1 VSWDRK
7 KGGPAA
13 GYFYESR
20 RVPGKPHPVKIYRG
34 RGSIGQLAALLVE
47 GRRRDRRAAR
57 DAGRAPAGAEAD
69 RLADELLD
77 WACVLRDAWLVATGH
92 HCHKGCWRKKRGL

>member
-1 VSWDRK
+1 MSWDRK

-34 RGSIGQLAALLVE
+34 RGAVGQFAAAVVE
-47 GRRRDRRAAR
+47 ERRRERQAAR
-57 DAGRAPAGAEAD
+57 DAVRAAAGIAAD

-77 WACVLRDAWLVATGH
+77 WACVLAEAWLVASGYH
-92 HCHKGCWRKKRGL
+92 RHRGEWRKSRGR